1 MFEQYKGLRRELY
14 VLFIGRIMT
23 NLGSMIWPM
32 LTLILNKKIG
42 LNASQVASCL
52 LVFSLISLP
61 VSLLGGKL
69 TDRLNKRNII
79 VVCDSVSVICFLIC
93 GFIPISMTSVILFAV
108 AGLFQTVEW
117 PAYDALI
124 ADFTLPSDRQ
134 RAYSLSYLGANLGL
148 VLSPT
153 IGGLLF
159 NDYLNVA
166 FIINGL
172 AIFLSTCLI
181 FFLIK
186 DVSREESEEDINEYE
201 NELDN
206 DTNAL
211 GYIFGSRVLVVYLI
225 ALTLYQIVYS
235 PYSFLMPL
243 EMGNAYGDQGSVLF
257 GTLNSVNCLTVVLL
271 TGFLTRVLSRVMET
285 GKLLIGISSVLAGL
299 IIFRVFLNHPAAI
312 YIAIIIFTVGEIVT
326 VLGSSPFIS
335 KRIPSNYRGR
345 ITSIMNVFTNV
356 AISLF
361 TKVFGFVYDRN
372 GSLSAWILAYV
383 IGILGIIAILYL
395 KVIDRKDYPA
405 LYK

>member
-243 EMGNAYGDQGSVLF
+243 EMGNAY
-257 GTLNSVNCLTVVLL
+257 
-271 TGFLTRVLSRVMET
+271 
-285 GKLLIGISSVLAGL
+285 
-299 IIFRVFLNHPAAI
+299 
-312 YIAIIIFTVGEIVT
+312 
-326 VLGSSPFIS
+326 
-335 KRIPSNYRGR
+335 
-345 ITSIMNVFTNV
+345 
-356 AISLF
+356 
-361 TKVFGFVYDRN
+361 
-372 GSLSAWILAYV
+372 
-383 IGILGIIAILYL
+383 
-395 KVIDRKDYPA
+395 
-405 LYK
+405 